1 MTLMKIAWYRVH
13 VLIKELLRD
22 VKIYGLLAL
31 KLLALPIAAALILR
45 NLELP
50 RELAGIFIFM
60 LGMPVAS
67 IVVPLA
73 AEYEADEICCTRGTV
88 LSTLLSI
95 ITIPIV
101 SLFM

>member
-1 MTLMKIAWYRVH
+1 M
-13 VLIKELLRD
+13 
-22 VKIYGLLAL
+22 
-31 KLLALPIAAALILR
+31 ILR